1 LNQHRLQESSLDKLK
16 AVDSKAEE
24 FEILYEKNQYS
35 VVCEEIGS
43 GEVSEDT
50 NQVGDEDEEI
60 EF

>member
-1 LNQHRLQESSLDKLK
+1 MK

-24 FEILYEKNQYS
+24 FEILYEKNKYS

-43 GEVSEDT
+43 GEVSEDA